1 MSAATVLAQASFA
14 DETTFS
20 GEAAT
25 RFLVA
30 DYTTHVAGL
39 GINPDARRLRRCAAE
54 HLTGV
59 HPDLWAWLGRPTQ
72 ARLVDLNRSH
82 AWPMI
87 CWAWVNGRLP
97 VDLDL
102 MLAKRHGD
110 LYGLWASAHSEDV
123 ARVAGCAKTLG
134 WGVNWAQQVSVTGLA
149 VVALHAGG
157 KSLEE
162 LTDDDITACTEA
174 ITAAPS
180 LTATLRGHNTAR
192 VFGLHH
198 ACYQLRIC
206 HRPPR
211 IARRPAA
218 TIEQMLTSGIAQPEI
233 REVALRYLALVATT
247 LRPNTLTLRA
257 DSLIV
262 FAEYLASAHP
272 EVRRLPQ
279 LTRAH
284 VEGFLTY
291 NHRRPWRGRVARD
304 RPVAASVS
312 KRAVVDLRAFFDD
325 LAIWGWAERPP
336 GRLLHPGDIP
346 RLDRPL
352 PRALAPDHDRDLMA
366 AVEALTDP
374 FARHGLT
381 ILRGTGMRLGE
392 LLDLELDCLLDFA
405 SHGSWL
411 KVPLGKLG
419 TERTVPLD
427 ENTLLAL
434 DGWTAQRGT
443 QRALPHPR
451 QGQPTDF
458 LFVERGR
465 RLSAYRLRQGL
476 ADAAAAAGLRGRD
489 GAVLHVTPHQLRHTY
504 GTSLVNGGMS
514 LQALMALLGHVSAE
528 MTLRYASLASPT
540 VRAAYDQAMSKA
552 RSRLTLSITPVGQA
566 IVPDRVQWLRTE
578 MLKTRVAHGYCSRN
592 LVAEACS
599 YANICEQCDN
609 FTTSVEFVPAL
620 QDQLTDITALRDDAE
635 ARGWNTEVARHARVI
650 ASLTRHL
657 DRLAQSEP
665 SQRSHLTPPPRA
677 G

>member
-1 MSAATVLAQASFA
+1 MSPAAVARTPALFGAGAAVP
-14 DETTFS
+14 

-25 RFLVA
+25 RQLLA
-30 DYTTHVAGL
+30 DYAVHVARL
-39 GINPDARRLRRCAAE
+39 TINPDAKRLRRRNARA
-54 HLTGV
+54 LTDT
-59 HPDLWAWLGRPTQ
+59 HPDLWAWLDRPTP
-72 ARLVDLNRSH
+72 ARLADLRRSH
-82 AWPMI
+82 AWPLI

-97 VDLDL
+97 IDLDL
-102 MLAKRHGD
+102 MLAKGHGD
-110 LYGLWASAHSEDV
+110 LYTVWAAAHPDDV
-123 ARVAGCAKTLG
+123 ARVAGCADTLG
-134 WGVNWAQQVSVTGLA
+134 WAPSWARQVSVVGLA
-149 VVALHAGG
+149 VVCLHAGA
-157 KSLEE
+157 KTLDE
-162 LTDDDITACTEA
+162 LTDDDISSCTAA
-174 ITAAPS
+174 LAAAPS
-180 LTATLRGHNTAR
+180 LSRTLRGHNTAR

-206 HRPPR
+206 HQPPR
-211 IARRPAA
+211 QARRPAA
-218 TIEQMLTSGIAQPEI
+218 TIEELLTADVPQPEI
-233 REVALRYLALVATT
+233 RQVALRYLALVAAT
-247 LRPNTLTLRA
+247 LRPGTLALRA

-262 FAEYLASAHP
+262 FCEYLATAHP

-284 VEGFLTY
+284 LEGFLSY

-304 RPVAASVS
+304 QPVAPSVS
-312 KRAVVDLRAFFDD
+312 KRTVVDLRAFFDD
-325 LAIWGWAERPP
+325 LAIWGWAERPTA
-336 GRLLHPGDIP
+336 RLLHPGDIP

-352 PRALAPDHDRDLMA
+352 PRALTPDHDRDLMA
-366 AVEALTDP
+366 AVADLADP

-381 ILRGTGMRLGE
+381 ILRGTGLRLGE

-427 ENTLLAL
+427 ETTLNAL
-434 DGWTAQRGT
+434 DGWTSQRGT
-443 QRALPHPR
+443 QRALPHTR
-451 QGQPTDF
+451 TGKPTDF
-458 LFVERGR
+458 LFVEHGH
-465 RLSAYRLRQGL
+465 RLSPFRLRKGL

-489 GAVLHVTPHQLRHTY
+489 GATLNITPHQLRHTY
-504 GTSLVNGGMS
+504 GTALVNGGMS

-552 RSRLTLSITPVGQA
+552 RSRLTLPIAPVGQA
-566 IVPDRVQWLRTE
+566 IVPDRVQWLRGE

-620 QDQLTDITALRDDAE
+620 QAQLADVTTLREDAE

-650 ASLTRHL
+650 DSLTRQL
-657 DRLAQSEP
+657 DRLAHGNPP
-665 SQRSHLTPPPRA
+665 SPTS
-677 G
+677 